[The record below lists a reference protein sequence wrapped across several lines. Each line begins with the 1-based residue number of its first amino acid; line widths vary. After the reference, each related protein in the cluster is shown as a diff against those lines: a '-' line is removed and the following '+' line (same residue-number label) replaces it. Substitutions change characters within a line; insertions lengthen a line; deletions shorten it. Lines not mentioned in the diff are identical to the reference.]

1 MMDLLTVDETAKL
14 LKVAPVTVRRYIA
27 AGRLPAVRVG
37 RSVRVRR
44 ESVGALLK
52 PVTAKKLVKRHK
64 RIRRGRPFTLDDP
77 LWNIVGIADKLVP
90 NRPPGP
96 TDVSSNKYKYLA
108 EAYLAEMQS
117 DEP

>member
-1 MMDLLTVDETAKL
+1 MELLTVDETAKL

-27 AGRLPAVRVG
+27 DGRLPAVRVG

-44 ESVGALLK
+44 ESIGALLR
-52 PVTAKKLVKRHK
+52 PVKVRTPLKRRT
-64 RIRRGRPFTLDDP
+64 RIPRGRPFTMDDP
-77 LWNIVGIADKLVP
+77 LWNIVGIADKLAP

-96 TDVSSNKYKYLA
+96 TDVSSNKHKYLA
-108 EAYLAEMQS
+108 EAYLAEFRS

>member
-52 PVTAKKLVKRHK
+52 PVTAKKLVKRIK
-64 RIRRGRPFTLDDP
+64 DTGMKVQSSIMEDQIRVTGKKIDDLQKIISLLETEPAGIP
-77 LWNIVGIADKLVP
+77 LQFENFR
-90 NRPPGP
+90 N
-96 TDVSSNKYKYLA
+96 
-108 EAYLAEMQS
+108 
-117 DEP
+117 